1 VFILSSDTTYLVF
14 IYIVNLIISIAVF
27 YIIVLITIKQFKLL
41 TLKSEK
47 GKYICPKCNKTL
59 ERIERE
65 SKDKALNYLT
75 LFLLEW
81 KRYSCFNCGWQGSSS
96 WMYRFKK

>member
-1 VFILSSDTTYLVF
+1 MFILSSDKTYLVF

-47 GKYICPKCNKTL
+47 GKYICPKCNEILK
-59 ERIERE
+59 RIEKE
-65 SKDKALNYLT
+65 SMDKTLNYLT
-75 LFLLEW
+75 LFLFEW
-81 KRYSCFNCGWQGSSS
+81 KRYSCFSCGWEGSSS